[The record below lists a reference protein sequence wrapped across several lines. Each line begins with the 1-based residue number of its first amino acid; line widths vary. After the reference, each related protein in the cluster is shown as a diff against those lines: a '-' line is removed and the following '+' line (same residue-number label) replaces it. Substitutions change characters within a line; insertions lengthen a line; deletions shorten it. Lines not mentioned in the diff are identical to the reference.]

1 MHCLFFLLE
10 ICYSDYMYGSVCM
23 CIVAAVVYFGQTSR
37 HCSKPTNTQ
46 ILSKVSLFIIIYH
59 QSHRIGAVQYYE
71 WALNEQILC
80 SIEI

>member
-1 MHCLFFLLE
+1 MHCLYFFWKFVIL
-10 ICYSDYMYGSVCM
+10 ITCMGVCT
-23 CIVAAVVYFGQTSR
+23 VAAVVYFGQTSR

-71 WALNEQILC
+71 WALN
-80 SIEI
+80 